1 MRGVDEVSRIIEE
14 ACPITKEGREV
25 LVWSE
30 EMKEVF
36 EKCQDMEIRGQ
47 KESFP
52 VEYFGFRIRGQM
64 KNCSPYKI

>member
-1 MRGVDEVSRIIEE
+1 MRGVVEVSRIIEE

-36 EKCQDMEIRGQ
+36 EKCQDMEIREGQ

-52 VEYFGFRIRGQM
+52 VEYFGFRIRG
-64 KNCSPYKI
+64 